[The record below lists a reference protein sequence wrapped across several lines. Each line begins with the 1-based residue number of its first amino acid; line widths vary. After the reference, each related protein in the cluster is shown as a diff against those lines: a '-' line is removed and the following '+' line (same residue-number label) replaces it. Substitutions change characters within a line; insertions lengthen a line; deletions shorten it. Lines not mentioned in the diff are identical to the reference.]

1 MKLFPILAATL
12 FQESK
17 AACGDDDSV
26 FTVTCHDDLMVE
38 LTGKPILY
46 GP

>member
-17 AACGDDDSV
+17 AACDSGDPV
-26 FTVTCHDDLMVE
+26 FTVTCHDDLMVQ
-38 LTGKPILY
+38 LTGKSIEY
-46 GP
+46 